1 MSGLLVPKIG
11 GPSVKPYQPPGI
23 WSAVGYTDS
32 NTAVFKRDSGE
43 ALYRRSL
50 YTFWKRTAPPP
61 TLVTL
66 DAPSR
71 ENCTVRRSRTNTP
84 LAALALMND
93 EQFVEASRHMAQR
106 IMTEGGLGDGQRA
119 SYAFR
124 LATSRLPSDA
134 ELSVLLDV
142 YRAALAKFQSDKE
155 AAEKLVSVGESKRSE
170 TLDVVPLAA
179 WSIVANMILNLDETI
194 TKG

>member
-1 MSGLLVPKIG
+1 MGCWFPRLADPASSPTNRRVFGWPW
-11 GPSVKPYQPPGI
+11 GI
-23 WSAVGYTDS
+23 PIATRL
-32 NTAVFKRDSGE
+32 NFKRDSGE

-134 ELSVLLDV
+134 ELKVLLDV
-142 YRAALAKFQSDKE
+142 YRAALARFQADKKPLKTGFRRRIETE
-155 AAEKLVSVGESKRSE
+155 AKRS
-170 TLDVVPLAA
+170 TSVNWPPGR
-179 WSIVANMILNLDETI
+179 WWPI
-194 TKG
+194 